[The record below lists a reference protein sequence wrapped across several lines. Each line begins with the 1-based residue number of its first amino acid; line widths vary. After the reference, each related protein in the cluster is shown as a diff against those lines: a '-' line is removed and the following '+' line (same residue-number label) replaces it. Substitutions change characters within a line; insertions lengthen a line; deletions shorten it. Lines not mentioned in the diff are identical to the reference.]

1 MNNNLFKILFQFVG
15 LILLQVVVFDNI
27 HLFGY
32 VNPYIYI
39 AWILLYPLKSER
51 GLFLILSFIMG
62 LSIDFFSNSG
72 GINAA
77 SLLFI
82 AYIRLPLLT
91 SLLRK
96 VDLDYLL
103 FNVSSMPFTKLLS
116 YISILVLS
124 HHIILFSLEYFSFS
138 NIEIIL
144 KHTVLSGIF
153 TIVLLFISVQLF
165 SPRK

>member
-1 MNNNLFKILFQFVG
+1 MNNNLFKILFQFIG
-15 LILLQVVVFDNI
+15 LILLQVVVFNNI

-32 VNPYIYI
+32 VNPYIYV
-39 AWILLYPLKSER
+39 AWVLLYPLKSER
-51 GLFLILSFIMG
+51 GLFLILSFLLG

-103 FNVSSMPFTKLLS
+103 FHVSKMPFAKLLT
-116 YISILVLS
+116 YISILVFT
-124 HHIILFSLEYFSFS
+124 HHIVLFSLEYFSFS
-138 NIEIIL
+138 NIGIIL
-144 KHTVLSGIF
+144 KHTFLSGLF
-153 TIVLLFISVQLF
+153 TIVLLFISIQLF

>member
-1 MNNNLFKILFQFVG
+1 MNNKLFKILFQFIG
-15 LILLQVVVFDNI
+15 FILLQVIVFDNI

-39 AWILLYPLKSER
+39 AWVLLYPLKSER
-51 GLFLILSFIMG
+51 GLFLFLSFLLG
-62 LSIDFFSNSG
+62 LCIDFFSNSG

-82 AYIRLPLLT
+82 AYIRFPLLT

-96 VDLDYLL
+96 ADLDFLL
-103 FNVSSMPFTKLLS
+103 FHVSNMPFIKLLS

-124 HHIILFSLEYFSFS
+124 HHIVLFSLEYFSFS
-138 NIEIIL
+138 NIGIIL
-144 KHTVLSGIF
+144 KHTFLSGIF
-153 TIVLLFISVQLF
+153 TIVLLVISIQLF